1 MDKKRKLEKELVV
14 SGSDYD
20 YHRKNARQMTDERLL
35 ANMPSPQATGPWSSA
50 MRDEARFRNLP
61 IPG

>member
-1 MDKKRKLEKELVV
+1 MYKKRKLENEVVV
-14 SGSDYD
+14 SGAEYD
-20 YHRKNARQMTDERLL
+20 LHRENARQMTDENLL